1 MLSSVHCYHLE
12 INWKSVVLQLLL
24 VLLEPLVGANGVAD
38 LLKVIAVL
46 EVFALQLLAALVV
59 DKVDKALLGLVLIGE
74 TGIKSW
80 RPQSLRVEV
89 LLQAHGHS

>member
-1 MLSSVHCYHLE
+1 MLLLSSSVYCYHLE

-24 VLLEPLVGANGVAD
+24 VLLEPLVGANGIAN
-38 LLKVIAVL
+38 LLKVVAVL

-59 DKVDKALLGLVLIGE
+59 DKVDEALLGLVLIWE

-80 RPQSLRVEV
+80 
-89 LLQAHGHS
+89 